1 MPTSENGADVGT
13 EEFVN
18 LFESGPS
25 VDPLIGETPTWRM
38 TVELEVIYREV
49 VRDLGVPGLDEGD
62 DPAGIR
68 RVILGE
74 IHER

>member
-1 MPTSENGADVGT
+1 MPTSENGTHARADG
-13 EEFVN
+13 FVN

-38 TVELEVIYREV
+38 SVADEVIYREV

-74 IHER
+74 IHEQ